1 VIRDAV
7 IHQHGQLPLKVDLPA
22 MPKASDVSVLCTN
35 VRTMDNKR
43 PSFIDDSA
51 SWFLIPVAAVSFIE
65 LPRDALAEAELEPS
79 EPIMLGGPA
88 QPDAPEP
95 KPVEESPGLALET
108 DEDLLARIRQL

>member
-1 VIRDAV
+1 M
-7 IHQHGQLPLKVDLPA
+7 KVDLQA

-65 LPRDALAEAELEPS
+65 LPREALAQADLETSEA
-79 EPIMLGGPA
+79 IMLGGPA
-88 QPDAPEP
+88 QPPPPEP
-95 KPVEESPGLALET
+95 EPVEEEPAVALET